1 MEIRILTPSDVSEN
15 YVNWFSNK
23 EIVRYSDNQYRFFS
37 LEGQRLYVENCLKN
51 NKIRLYGIFIEE
63 IHIGNIVL
71 NGIGS
76 IHKRAEITYVI
87 GEQKYWGKGIT
98 TNAISTII
106 EISRKDYNLYKL
118 FAGIAEQNIGSKK
131 VLEKNGF
138 NLEGIRKKHL
148 YYNNVFQDQ
157 LDYGLLL

>member
-1 MEIRILTPSDVSEN
+1 MEIRILKPSDVSES

-23 EIVRYSDNQYRFFS
+23 EIVRYSDNQYKSFS
-37 LEGQRLYVENCLKN
+37 LDGQILYVENCLKN
-51 NKIRLYGIFIEE
+51 NGIRLYGIFIDK
-63 IHIGNIVL
+63 IHIGNVLL

-106 EISRKDYNLYKL
+106 EISRKEYNLYKL
-118 FAGIAEQNIGSKK
+118 FAGIAEKNIGSKK

-138 NLEGIRKKHL
+138 NLEGIRKNHL
-148 YYNNVFQDQ
+148 YYDNVFQNQ

>member
-1 MEIRILTPSDVSEN
+1 MEIRILKPNDVSEN
-15 YVNWFSNK
+15 YVAWFSNK
-23 EIVRYSDNQYRFFS
+23 EIVRYSDNQYRLFS
-37 LEGQRLYVENCLKN
+37 LEGQKLYVENCLKN
-51 NKIRLYGIFIEE
+51 KEIRLYGIFVEG

-87 GEQKYWGKGIT
+87 GEHKYWGKGIT
-98 TNAISTII
+98 TNAISSII
-106 EISRKDYNLYKL
+106 EVSRKEYKL
-118 FAGIAEQNIGSKK
+118 HKLYAGIAEKNIGSKK

-138 NLEGIRKKHL
+138 NLEGIRKNHL
-148 YYNNVFQDQ
+148 YYDNVFQNQ